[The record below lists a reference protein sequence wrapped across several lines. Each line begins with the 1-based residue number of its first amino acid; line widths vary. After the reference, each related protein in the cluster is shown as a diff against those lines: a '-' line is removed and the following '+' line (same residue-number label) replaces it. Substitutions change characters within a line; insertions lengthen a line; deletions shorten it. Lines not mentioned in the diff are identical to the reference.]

1 MAEACG
7 LHVGWD
13 QVHKIVSLTK
23 GARD

>member
-1 MAEACG
+1 M
-7 LHVGWD
+7 GWD